1 MSLKRI
7 FCLAAAACLTVSAAV
22 FADTPQPPEISAHA
36 AYVMDADTGDTL
48 YAKNAD
54 DRAYP
59 GSTTKIMTGILGVEL
74 GKAQG
79 KMDQPLNITNDVYN
93 IESDASVL
101 GIDPGDQITLRHA
114 LTGMMTVSGCDA
126 AVAVA
131 ETVTPTQADFV
142 AKMNEK
148 AAALGCTNTHFAN
161 PHGLPDSDHY
171 STARDMA
178 TIAAYGMKMPEFR
191 DMVSHSEYDMP
202 YINGGSKHCT
212 TTNYFLTSGF
222 PGANGIKTGTTNAG
236 GPCLV
241 ASATQDGRTVIA
253 SIMNSDDRFGDAQKL
268 MAYGFSVLKPV
279 EPAENVY
286 ILRQAPAGQTL
297 SDIKKKQAQAAELAS
312 QQKQEAV
319 TAAASTA
326 AAKAPVKTATTVK
339 TATETAAKTAAKTT
353 AKTAAKADTAKTS
366 KPAVSSQPYVPFS
379 PAA

>member
-1 MSLKRI
+1 MSLKKI
-7 FCLAAAACLTVSAAV
+7 LCLAAAACLTVSAAV
-22 FADTPQPPEISAHA
+22 F
-36 AYVMDADTGDTL
+36 ADTGDTL

-59 GSTTKIMTGILGVEL
+59 GSTTKIMTCILGVEL

-79 KMDQPLNITNDVYN
+79 KLDQPINITKDVYD

-101 GIDPGDQITLRHA
+101 GIDPGDQITLRNA
-114 LTGMMTVSGCDA
+114 MTGMMTVSGCDA
-126 AVAVA
+126 TIAVA
-131 ETVTPTQADFV
+131 ETVTPSQADFV

-178 TIAAYGMKMPEFR
+178 TMAAYGMKLPEFR

-268 MAYGFSVLKPV
+268 MSYGFSVLKPV

-297 SDIKKKQAQAAELAS
+297 SDIKEKQAQAAELAS
-312 QQKQEAV
+312 QQKKEAA

-326 AAKAPVKTATTVK
+326 AAKAPAKADTAVKT
-339 TATETAAKTAAKTT
+339 TAAAVAKTAAKTT
-353 AKTAAKADTAKTS
+353 VKTAAKADTAKTS

>member
-22 FADTPQPPEISAHA
+22 SADTPQPPEISAHA

-126 AVAVA
+126 AIAVA

-161 PHGLPDSDHY
+161 PHGLPDSNHY

-222 PGANGIKTGTTNAG
+222 PGANGIKTGMTEAAG
-236 GPCLV
+236 DCLV
-241 ASATQDGRTVIA
+241 ASAERDGRLVIVTLYNDPNRWNDTKA
-253 SIMNSDDRFGDAQKL
+253 WLD
-268 MAYGFSVLKPV
+268 YGF
-279 EPAENVY
+279 
-286 ILRQAPAGQTL
+286 R
-297 SDIKKKQAQAAELAS
+297 
-312 QQKQEAV
+312 
-319 TAAASTA
+319 
-326 AAKAPVKTATTVK
+326 AAKAREKYDA
-339 TATETAAKTAAKTT
+339 EMAAEPKVYKCVNQVLGREARA
-353 AKTAAKADTAKTS
+353 
-366 KPAVSSQPYVPFS
+366 
-379 PAA
+379 

>member
-1 MSLKRI
+1 
-7 FCLAAAACLTVSAAV
+7 
-22 FADTPQPPEISAHA
+22 
-36 AYVMDADTGDTL
+36 
-48 YAKNAD
+48 
-54 DRAYP
+54 
-59 GSTTKIMTGILGVEL
+59 
-74 GKAQG
+74 
-79 KMDQPLNITNDVYN
+79 
-93 IESDASVL
+93 
-101 GIDPGDQITLRHA
+101 
-114 LTGMMTVSGCDA
+114 
-126 AVAVA
+126 
-131 ETVTPTQADFV
+131 
-142 AKMNEK
+142 MNEK

-161 PHGLPDSDHY
+161 PHGLPDSNHY

-178 TIAAYGMKMPEFR
+178 TIAAYGMKLPEFR

-268 MAYGFSVLKPV
+268 MTYGFSVLKPV

-297 SDIKKKQAQAAELAS
+297 SDIKEKQAQAAELAS
-312 QQKQEAV
+312 QQKQEA
-319 TAAASTA
+319 AAAAVSTA
-326 AAKAPVKTATTVK
+326 AAKAPAKVDTAVKATA
-339 TATETAAKTAAKTT
+339 ATAAKTAAKTT
-353 AKTAAKADTAKTS
+353 TKTAAKADTAKTS

>member
-1 MSLKRI
+1 MSLKKI
-7 FCLAAAACLTVSAAV
+7 LCLAAAACLTVSAAV

-59 GSTTKIMTGILGVEL
+59 GSTTKIMTCILGVEL

-79 KMDQPLNITNDVYN
+79 KLDQPINITKDVYN

-101 GIDPGDQITLRHA
+101 GIDPGDQITLRNA
-114 LTGMMTVSGCDA
+114 MTGMMTVSGCDA
-126 AVAVA
+126 TIAVA
-131 ETVTPTQADFV
+131 ETVTPSQADFV

-178 TIAAYGMKMPEFR
+178 TMAAYGMKLPEFR

-268 MAYGFSVLKPV
+268 MSYGFSVLKPV

-297 SDIKKKQAQAAELAS
+297 SDIKEKQAQAAELAS
-312 QQKQEAV
+312 QQKKEA
-319 TAAASTA
+319 ATA
-326 AAKAPVKTATTVK
+326 AAKAPAKADTAVKTTAATV
-339 TATETAAKTAAKTT
+339 AKTAAKTT
-353 AKTAAKADTAKTS
+353 VKTAAKADTAKTS

>member
-22 FADTPQPPEISAHA
+22 F
-36 AYVMDADTGDTL
+36 ADTGDTL

-101 GIDPGDQITLRHA
+101 GIDPDDQITLRHA

-126 AVAVA
+126 
-131 ETVTPTQADFV
+131 ADFV

-161 PHGLPDSDHY
+161 PHGLPDSNHY

-236 GPCLV
+236 GPCLI

-297 SDIKKKQAQAAELAS
+297 SDIKEKQAQAAELAS
-312 QQKQEAV
+312 QQKQEAA

-353 AKTAAKADTAKTS
+353 AKTAAKADTVKTS